1 MTAIVFTPQ
10 GQGRCLYTEAIDLNT
25 LGKLH
30 VERATRIEFDNRLG
44 AWRVRDRSGFP
55 LFTAPTRLQCLDW
68 EEKYF
73 ESKEELSHGEKIE
86 GPGEPPLC
94 SPFSVGV
101 CGA

>member
-10 GQGRCLYTEAIDLNT
+10 GQGRCLYTEAIDLNV

-55 LFTAPTRLQCLDW
+55 LFTAPTRQQCLEW
-68 EEKYF
+68 EVKYF
-73 ESKEELSHGEKIE
+73 ESKEDQKHEGKQHDIE
-86 GPGEPPLC
+86 
-94 SPFSVGV
+94 SVDS
-101 CGA
+101 

>member
-44 AWRVRDRSGFP
+44 AWRVRDKTGFA
-55 LFTAPTRLQCLDW
+55 LFTAPTRQQCLDW

-73 ESKEELSHGEKIE
+73 ESKEDRKHEGKQYDIE
-86 GPGEPPLC
+86 
-94 SPFSVGV
+94 SVDR
-101 CGA
+101 